1 MDDVTENTITAR
13 LRDVQARIAAACERS
28 GRYPEDITL
37 VAVSKTFPLADVE
50 EAHAAGLVH
59 FGENRAQELTSKA
72 ERLPGAHGG
81 GGGVQWHM
89 VGHLQRNKARDVVAH
104 ADVLHS
110 LDSPRLAKEVNK
122 RARKAGR
129 VMPCFVQVNVAEDEN
144 KYGITPEK
152 THAYLDKVA
161 KYDHLFVRGLM
172 TIVPHYDDPE
182 DARPH
187 FRELRELLASYDR
200 SRHPDGALTELS
212 MGMTND
218 FQVALEEGATY
229 IRIGSAIFGARD
241 YG

>member
-1 MDDVTENTITAR
+1 MTDVTENTISAR
-13 LRDVQARIAAACERS
+13 LRDVQTRIAAACERS
-28 GRYPEDITL
+28 GRHPDDITL
-37 VAVSKTFPLADVE
+37 VAVSKTFPLVDVE
-50 EAHAAGLVH
+50 EAHAAGLTH
-59 FGENRAQELTSKA
+59 FGENRAQELTDKA
-72 ERLPGAHGG
+72 ERLPGVGSGG
-81 GGGVQWHM
+81 SVQWHM
-89 VGHLQRNKARDVVAH
+89 VGHLQRNKARDVVEN

-129 VMPCFVQVNVAEDEN
+129 VIPCFVQVNVAEDEN

-152 THAYLDKVA
+152 THQYLDSVA

-187 FRELRELLASYDR
+187 FRELRELLASYDP
-200 SRHPDGALTELS
+200 SRHADGALTELS

-218 FQVALEEGATY
+218 FEVALEEGATY
-229 IRIGSAIFGARD
+229 VRIGSAIFGARD